1 MRLLVLALNIV
12 AIVFGLLG
20 LYHVVSAEF
29 LNAPPDN
36 LPLDTYDLL
45 LGIGWLLAAIFV
57 TSLASRIQAGL
68 R

>member
-1 MRLLVLALNIV
+1 MRLLVLGLNIV
-12 AIVFGLLG
+12 AILFGLLG
-20 LYHVVSAEF
+20 LFHVASAEF

-36 LPLDTYDLL
+36 LPLDTYNVL

-57 TSLASRIQAGL
+57 TTLASRVQATV